1 MEGFLNPNK
10 VLREVRLRRNM
21 IAVDFGCGSGG
32 WVIPLAKELEEGRV
46 LAVDIL
52 QEPLSALKA
61 KAKLEK
67 VSNIEIVS
75 ADIEK
80 GTELFDNSA
89 DLVLMTNLLF
99 QCEDKKRILEEGKRI
114 LKKGGKIL
122 VVDWELDSPLGPKEG
137 RISSEEI
144 KKISQ
149 SLGLKLKRE
158 FKASN
163 YHYGLILER

>member
-32 WVIPLAKELEEGRV
+32 WVIPLAKELEEGKV

-61 KAKLEK
+61 KAKLER

-99 QCEDKKRILEEGKRI
+99 QCQDRKKVLEEGKRI

-122 VVDWELDSPLGPKEG
+122 VVDWELNSPLGPKEG
-137 RISSEEI
+137 RVSSEEI

-163 YHYGLILER
+163 YHYGLIFER

>member
-10 VLREVRLRRNM
+10 VLREIRLRRNM

-67 VSNIEIVS
+67 VSNVEIVS

-99 QCEDKKRILEEGKRI
+99 QCQDRKKVLEEGKRI

-122 VVDWELDSPLGPKEG
+122 VVDWELNSPLGPKEG
-137 RISSEEI
+137 RVSSEEI

-163 YHYGLILER
+163 YHYGLIFER

>member
-1 MEGFLNPNK
+1 
-10 VLREVRLRRNM
+10 M

-67 VSNIEIVS
+67 VSNVEIVS

-99 QCEDKKRILEEGKRI
+99 QCQDRKRVLEEGKRI

-122 VVDWELDSPLGPKEG
+122 VVDWEIDSPLGPKEG
-137 RISSEEI
+137 RVSSEEI

-163 YHYGLILER
+163 YHYGLIFER

>member
-1 MEGFLNPNK
+1 MEGFLNPKK
-10 VLREVRLRRNM
+10 VLREIRLRRNM

-61 KAKLEK
+61 KAKLER
-67 VSNIEIVS
+67 VSNVEIVS

-99 QCEDKKRILEEGKRI
+99 QCQDRKRVLEEGKRI

-122 VVDWELDSPLGPKEG
+122 VVDWEIDSPLGPKEG
-137 RISSEEI
+137 RVSSEEI

-163 YHYGLILER
+163 YHYGLIFER

>member
-32 WVIPLAKELEEGRV
+32 WVIPLAKELEEGKV

-99 QCEDKKRILEEGKRI
+99 QCQDQKKVLEEGKRI

-137 RISSEEI
+137 RVSSEEI

-163 YHYGLILER
+163 YHYGLIFER

>member
-10 VLREVRLRRNM
+10 VLREIRLRRNM

-61 KAKLEK
+61 KAKLER
-67 VSNIEIVS
+67 VSNVEIVL

-80 GTELFDNSA
+80 GTQLFDNSA

-99 QCEDKKRILEEGKRI
+99 QCQDRKRVLEEGKRI
-114 LKKGGKIL
+114 LKKDGKIL

-137 RISSEEI
+137 RISPEEI
-144 KKISQ
+144 KKIAQ

-163 YHYGLILER
+163 YHYGLIFER

>member
-10 VLREVRLRRNM
+10 VLREIRLRRNM

-67 VSNIEIVS
+67 VSNVEIVS

-99 QCEDKKRILEEGKRI
+99 QCQDRKRVLEEGKRI

-122 VVDWELDSPLGPKEG
+122 VVDWEIDSPLGPKEG
-137 RISSEEI
+137 RVSSEEI

-163 YHYGLILER
+163 YHYGLIFER

>member
-1 MEGFLNPNK
+1 
-10 VLREVRLRRNM
+10 M

-32 WVIPLAKELEEGRV
+32 WVIPLAKELEEGKV

-99 QCEDKKRILEEGKRI
+99 QCQDQKKVLEEGKRI

-137 RISSEEI
+137 RVSSEEI

-163 YHYGLILER
+163 YHYGLIFER

>member
-1 MEGFLNPNK
+1 
-10 VLREVRLRRNM
+10 M

-67 VSNIEIVS
+67 VSNVEIVS

-99 QCEDKKRILEEGKRI
+99 QCQDRKRVLEEGKRI

-122 VVDWELDSPLGPKEG
+122 VVDWEIDSPLGPKEG
-137 RISSEEI
+137 RVFSEEI

-163 YHYGLILER
+163 YHYGLIFER